1 MCVHFHPQSDTLVVC
16 LSKSV
21 GVQLSAEKGAKSC
34 TLYLGMC
41 KLLWE
46 KNDVNNKKSLTG
58 SVAKRATIILNLQ

>member
-34 TLYLGMC
+34 TLYLRDVQASLG
-41 KLLWE
+41 
-46 KNDVNNKKSLTG
+46 KNDVNNKKSLTE
-58 SVAKRATIILNLQ
+58 VWPREQQ